1 MAIAEDVGTDDA
13 RRILKANCQFF
24 DGLLAAFQGDAEGA
38 AEHAAAIES
47 LVEGDEDPRKL
58 EGARWV
64 LGRSALQ
71 AGDFETAVAQLRQ
84 ADYANNMFVR
94 YHLALAEEGNGNVEE
109 AKKLFGEVASF
120 NFNSVGFAL
129 IGKEAAARAN

>member
-1 MAIAEDVGTDDA
+1 MASWQPSRVM
-13 RRILKANCQFF
+13 
-24 DGLLAAFQGDAEGA
+24 AEGA

-58 EGARWV
+58 EGAHWV